1 MGELEHRPGSII
13 VLWVMTMMAYSMSE
27 SKLYILAAG
36 VFIKDTYFP
45 ARRKVGVQ
53 NFFHLSCLV
62 FHDYARIYVNLKCP
76 YSLNFKNYF

>member
-13 VLWVMTMMAYSMSE
+13 VLWVMIVMPYSMSE

-53 NFFHLSCLV
+53 HFFHLSCLV
-62 FHDYARIYVNLKCP
+62 LSCHNYSRIYVNLKCP
-76 YSLNFKNYF
+76 HS